1 MCGIAGIVN
10 LKKDISNDYYIIRN
24 MTKTLTKRGPDE
36 DGYYINKNV
45 ALGHKRLIIID
56 PERWKATYDRKVFLW

>member
-36 DGYYINKNV
+36 DGLY
-45 ALGHKRLIIID
+45 
-56 PERWKATYDRKVFLW
+56 